1 MTKKE
6 IAKMLNKALELEH
19 AAHVQYLSHAEALG
33 GVGSEGVVAR
43 LKEIASDEAEHAEKF
58 RTLIGAYLDDVPSMG
73 IAKTRKARTLKDIL
87 RINMEDEKEA
97 VRIYTSILDKIAKQR
112 KSLPYEFLRL
122 EHELRHVIM
131 DEQEHITEL
140 KALMGKMK

>member
-1 MTKKE
+1 MTKKT
-6 IAKMLNKALELEH
+6 IAKMLNRALELEH
-19 AAHVQYLSHAEALG
+19 SAHVQYLSHAETIG
-33 GVGSEGVVAR
+33 GLGSEGIVAR

-73 IAKTRKARTLKDIL
+73 IAKTRKAKTLKDVL

-97 VRIYTSILDKIAKQR
+97 VRVYTKILAAVAKER
-112 KSLPYEFLRL
+112 KSLPYEFLKL

-140 KALMGKMK
+140 KAMMGKIK